1 MVASD
6 GALDVVPP
14 VAGEEFLAEDGAV
27 WAEERVLSSTH
38 VAHVKHLLKKKENL
52 MSTCFP
58 YTHELNTSETEKEN
72 ERKRLECSGRKSL
85 SSFFNDPVRMTGQQ
99 MLVRR

>member
-27 WAEERVLSSTH
+27 GAEERVLSSTH
-38 VAHVKHLLKKKENL
+38 VAHVEHLLIQEETSEHL
-52 MSTCFP
+52 FFP
-58 YTHELNTSETEKEN
+58 TVELNTSETEKEK
-72 ERKRLECSGRKSL
+72 RKRLECFG
-85 SSFFNDPVRMTGQQ
+85 
-99 MLVRR
+99 